1 MKKSYYFFR
10 TVSVNGRQ
18 RLCPIEG
25 QCDKYGKPLRTDL
38 DARGDIYLRKAYP
51 IGTVF
56 GTEDIEFRKLGTTEF
71 YDAFNIY
78 PVGVSIND
86 LVNMDHCPPKE
97 MQEAY
102 DRLVGG
108 NNQQASQQTLFAE
121 NDIREDKSEKPA
133 KATLLEMM
141 KADASLNAPTIEKDG
156 FQVNNRD

>member
-1 MKKSYYFFR
+1 MKKSYYFFK

-18 RLCPIEG
+18 RLRPIEG
-25 QCDKYGKPLRTDL
+25 QCDKYGKPLRTEL
-38 DARGDIYLRKAYP
+38 NVRGDINLRGVYP

-56 GTEDIEFRKLGTTEF
+56 GSENIEFRKLGTTEF

-102 DRLVGG
+102 DKLVRG
-108 NNQQASQQTLFAE
+108 NNKQSSQQTLLAE
-121 NDIREDKSEKPA
+121 DDIREDKSEKPS
-133 KATLLEMM
+133 KATLL
-141 KADASLNAPTIEKDG
+141 
-156 FQVNNRD
+156 